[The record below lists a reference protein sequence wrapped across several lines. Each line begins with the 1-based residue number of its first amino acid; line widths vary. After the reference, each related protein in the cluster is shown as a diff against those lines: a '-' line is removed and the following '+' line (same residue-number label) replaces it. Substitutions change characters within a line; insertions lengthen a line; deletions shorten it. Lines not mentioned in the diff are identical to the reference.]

1 MPYVYMLDTN
11 AFSALISERAR
22 PARERFLLADLRQLC
37 ISSITRGEIE
47 FGLAQQPEA
56 TRKGRMAAQIF
67 HEIDTLPWSTETALV
82 YGKLRASLAGKGK
95 PLGPL
100 DMLIAA
106 HALSLGATLVSSD
119 RAFRMVPDLRV
130 EDWMTT

>member
-11 AFSALISERAR
+11 AFSALISERALPVR
-22 PARERFLLADLRQLC
+22 DRFLLADLRQLC

-47 FGLAQQPEA
+47 FGLARQPEA
-56 TRKGRMAAQIF
+56 TRRARIAAQIF
-67 HEIDTLPWSTETALV
+67 REIDTLPWATETALA
-82 YGKLRASLAGKGK
+82 YGKLRARLSGKGR

-119 RAFRMVPDLRV
+119 RAFRMVPDLHV
-130 EDWMTT
+130 EDWMT